1 LQAPDDTAA
10 GTVSVVVT
18 TASGSAT
25 STVTLSQFAPSFSLL
40 DSAHVAGIIIR
51 TNGSG
56 AYGGGTYDIL
66 GPTGNSL
73 GYATVAA
80 KPGDIVELFGVGF
93 GPTTPVVPAGKA
105 FSGAAPVNSPITL
118 YINNVTVTPTFV
130 GLSSA
135 GLYQINLIVPSGL
148 GQGDVPIQAI
158 AGGMQTQSFALFSLQ
173 IASSGSS
180 NPVTGGGTLGIPPPP
195 LYFTSGPPYSPPP
208 PTTGPVGV
216 GTDPS
221 TGGGGGT
228 GDVRKKVP
236 YQPKLRFA
244 P

>member
-1 LQAPDDTAA
+1 
-10 GTVSVVVT
+10 
-18 TASGSAT
+18 
-25 STVTLSQFAPSFSLL
+25 
-40 DSAHVAGIIIR
+40 
-51 TNGSG
+51 
-56 AYGGGTYDIL
+56 
-66 GPTGNSL
+66 
-73 GYATVAA
+73 VAA

-195 LYFTSGPPYSPPP
+195 LYFTSGPP
-208 PTTGPVGV
+208 
-216 GTDPS
+216 
-221 TGGGGGT
+221 
-228 GDVRKKVP
+228 
-236 YQPKLRFA
+236 
-244 P
+244 